1 MSSPPSMPFTLPPLP
16 KSLSGAFD
24 KDNLALLQEEML
36 KQQQLQQQPTRQR
49 PTPPPRNPPP
59 APPRNPPPPRPST
72 KRHAPPVPPPPV
84 SLQHQSSSSR
94 LPISSVRTS
103 SSLDAQLAVLR
114 QEMVGLR
121 QLDLSLLSQ
130 LWALNENIQEFRAM
144 LQEQDEATLSPPSA
158 DENDEMFRLAPTAG
172 LRLPGAAVL
181 PAVPEQY
188 ILSSSS
194 SESSVEFGNV

>member
-1 MSSPPSMPFTLPPLP
+1 MV
-16 KSLSGAFD
+16 
-24 KDNLALLQEEML
+24 
-36 KQQQLQQQPTRQR
+36 KQQQPARQR
-49 PTPPPRNPPP
+49 PIPPPRNPPP
-59 APPRNPPPPRPST
+59 APPRNPPPPRPSQ
-72 KRHAPPVPPPPV
+72 KRHAPAPPVPPPPIG
-84 SLQHQSSSSR
+84 LQHQSSSSR
-94 LPISSVRTS
+94 LQVNPIRVT

-158 DENDEMFRLAPTAG
+158 DENDEMFRLAPSAG
-172 LRLPGAAVL
+172 IRFPGGTTL
-181 PAVPEQY
+181 TAVPEQY